1 MKKGSSESQKVSV
14 LEQFGYFCGDFGG
27 SLVNLYVSAFFLT
40 FCTYVLGIDPKWMA
54 GLILVAKI
62 WDAINDPL
70 IGSLPDHFHIGKTD
84 DKFKPWVKLF
94 VVPLAVSGLL
104 CFTDVSSFPSLL
116 KHTWVAISYILYG
129 MAYTGTSM
137 PYGAMASV
145 ITTDPVERTKLSRAR
160 SFGGMGVGILFLPLV
175 SLAIWDAN
183 NNPNAGGYFL
193 MAVIAG
199 IGTIVFYAML
209 IIFSKERVRQP
220 LKYSAKADGTKAKA
234 KFSFFKVVKE
244 AFTNRPLVGVMI
256 ASIGSMFYAS
266 QSVSSYLFREYYH
279 QPKAMAAS
287 SYISLPMMFLAFWLV
302 PRLSQKIGKRSLIL
316 IGSVMNLIGYGLLLA
331 FPIANP
337 YVFMFA
343 TTVAGFG
350 GTIFIMLVWALVT
363 DAIDYQEYKN
373 GERSDGTL
381 YSVYTFSR
389 KIGSAIVSSITS
401 WAIGAIGFVKG
412 ASVQP
417 ESFGPN
423 VRILML
429 VLPMIGALIVLV
441 GIGLIYNLNQ
451 KKAQEVHAELESR
464 REAAQAD
471 SAANAGAD
479 KV

>member
-1 MKKGSSESQKVSV
+1 MKKDNSGSQKVSV

-27 SLVNLYVSAFFLT
+27 SLVNMYVSAFFLT

-116 KHTWVAISYILYG
+116 KHTWVAVSYILYG

-160 SFGGMGVGILFLPLV
+160 SFGGMSVLILFIPLV

-256 ASIGSMFYAS
+256 ASIGSMFYTS

-287 SYISLPMMFLAFWLV
+287 AYISLPMMFLAFWLV
-302 PRLSQKIGKRSLIL
+302 PRLSRKIGKRSLIL
-316 IGSVMNLIGYGLLLA
+316 IGSVLNLIGYGLLLA

-337 YVFMFA
+337 YLFMFA
-343 TTVAGFG
+343 NTVAGFG
-350 GTIFIMLVWALVT
+350 GTIFTMLVWAMVT

-412 ASVQP
+412 ATVQP

-429 VLPMIGALIVLV
+429 VLPMIGALITLV
-441 GIGLIYNLNQ
+441 GIGPIYNLNQ
-451 KKAQEVHAELESR
+451 KKVQEVHDELESR

-471 SAANAGAD
+471 SAENTGAD

>member
-1 MKKGSSESQKVSV
+1 MNKENPSNQKVSV

-70 IGSLPDHFHIGKTD
+70 IGSLPDHFHIGKTQ

-94 VVPLAVSGLL
+94 MVPLAVAGLM
-104 CFTDVSSFPSLL
+104 CFADVSSFPSLL
-116 KHTWVAISYILYG
+116 KHTWVAVSYILYG

-160 SFGGMGVGILFLPLV
+160 SFGGMGVGMLFLPLV

-199 IGTIVFYAML
+199 IGTIVFYTML
-209 IIFSKERVRQP
+209 IAFSKERVRQP
-220 LKYSAKADGTKAKA
+220 LKYSVQADGTRTKA
-234 KFSFFKVVKE
+234 KFSFFKVVRE

-256 ASIGSMFYAS
+256 ASIGSMFFSA
-266 QSVSSYLFREYYH
+266 QSVNSYLYREYYH
-279 QPKAMAAS
+279 QPRAMAAS

-302 PRLSQKIGKRSLIL
+302 PHLSKKIGKRTLIL
-316 IGSVMNLIGYGLLLA
+316 IGAVLSLIGYSILLA
-331 FPIANP
+331 FPISNP
-337 YVFMFA
+337 YVFMF
-343 TTVAGFG
+343 TNTVAGFG
-350 GTIFIMLVWALVT
+350 STIFIMLVWALVT

-389 KIGSAIVSSITS
+389 KIGSAIVNAIIS

-412 ASVQP
+412 AKVQP
-417 ESFGPN
+417 ETFGPN
-423 VRILML
+423 VRILTLTM
-429 VLPMIGALIVLV
+429 PMIGALITLL

-451 KKAQEVHAELESR
+451 KKTQEVHGVLEARRKAAAADENTDGEAE
-464 REAAQAD
+464 
-471 SAANAGAD
+471 D
-479 KV
+479 K

>member
-1 MKKGSSESQKVSV
+1 MKKGSSESQKVSA

-116 KHTWVAISYILYG
+116 KHTWVAVSYILYG

-160 SFGGMGVGILFLPLV
+160 SFGGLGVGILFLPLV

-199 IGTIVFYAML
+199 IGTVIFYTML

-220 LKYSAKADGTKAKA
+220 LKYSAKADGTKA

-256 ASIGSMFYAS
+256 ASIGSMFYTS

-343 TTVAGFG
+343 NTVANFG

-417 ESFGPN
+417 DSFGPN

-429 VLPMIGALIVLV
+429 VLPMIGALIILV

-451 KKAQEVHAELESR
+451 KKAQEVHDELESR
-464 REAAQAD
+464 RKAAQAD

>member
-1 MKKGSSESQKVSV
+1 MRKDNFGGQKVSV

-62 WDAINDPL
+62 WDAINDPM
-70 IGSLPDHFHIGKTD
+70 IGSLPDHFHIGKTG

-116 KHTWVAISYILYG
+116 KHTWFAVSYILYG

-160 SFGGMGVGILFLPLV
+160 SFGGMGVGILFIPLV

-199 IGTIVFYAML
+199 IGTVIFYTML

-220 LKYSAKADGTKAKA
+220 LKYSTRADGTKAK
-234 KFSFFKVVKE
+234 FNFFKVIKE

-256 ASIGSMFYAS
+256 ASVGSMFYTS

-302 PRLSQKIGKRSLIL
+302 PRLSRKIGKRSLIL
-316 IGSVMNLIGYGLLLA
+316 IGAVLNLIGYGLLLA

-343 TTVAGFG
+343 NTVAGFG

-373 GERSDGTL
+373 SERSDGTL

-389 KIGSAIVSSITS
+389 KIGSAIVSSLTS

-429 VLPMIGALIVLV
+429 ILPMIGALITLV
-441 GIGLIYNLNQ
+441 GIGPIYNLNQ
-451 KKAQEVHAELESR
+451 KKVQEVHDELEAR
-464 REAAQAD
+464 RKAAQAY
-471 SAANAGAD
+471 SAADTGAD

>member
-1 MKKGSSESQKVSV
+1 MKKGSSESQKVSA

-116 KHTWVAISYILYG
+116 KHTWVAVSYILYG

-160 SFGGMGVGILFLPLV
+160 SFGGLGVGILFLPLV

-199 IGTIVFYAML
+199 IGTVIFYTML

-220 LKYSAKADGTKAKA
+220 LKYSAKSDGTKA

-256 ASIGSMFYAS
+256 ASIGSMFYTS

-343 TTVAGFG
+343 NTVANFG

-417 ESFGPN
+417 DSFGPN

-429 VLPMIGALIVLV
+429 VLPMIGALIILV

-451 KKAQEVHAELESR
+451 KKAQEVHDELESR
-464 REAAQAD
+464 RKAAQAD